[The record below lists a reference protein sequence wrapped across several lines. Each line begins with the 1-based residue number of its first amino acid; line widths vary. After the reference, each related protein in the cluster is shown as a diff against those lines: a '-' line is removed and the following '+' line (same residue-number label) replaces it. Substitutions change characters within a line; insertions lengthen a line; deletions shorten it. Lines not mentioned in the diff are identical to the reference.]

1 MLQRYLN
8 GELHYSSYVI
18 YPYDDDITIRWVTD
32 ILVPKVERTLQKPQM
47 FIKGRDDLG
56 GETFIDEIVRG
67 IMLSQTAIWII
78 CPEFF
83 QDKYCK
89 MSANFAFHQLGSK
102 NNLLVILENRF
113 ERYSVPKHFANM
125 MHPNVGVARVRYTD
139 NEEGLSLFWAK
150 LDKFLPAWSSIN
162 TN

>member
-56 GETFIDEIVRG
+56 G
-67 IMLSQTAIWII
+67 
-78 CPEFF
+78 
-83 QDKYCK
+83 K
-89 MSANFAFHQLGSK
+89 
-102 NNLLVILENRF
+102 
-113 ERYSVPKHFANM
+113 
-125 MHPNVGVARVRYTD
+125 
-139 NEEGLSLFWAK
+139 
-150 LDKFLPAWSSIN
+150 
-162 TN
+162 